1 MDTLIGGTILLAFL
15 HAFIP
20 NHWLPIIAVA
30 RIEGWNKK
38 ALITIT
44 LLSALAHVLGTV
56 LLGLVLGLIGKQLED
71 KYGQAI
77 NVAFSVLLILFG
89 LIYYS
94 VPFSHQHGKEDN
106 HRQPI
111 SNKRKWVF
119 LFVAMMFFSPC
130 LEVETLFLSA
140 GSYGIVSVVVLS
152 ILYSAVSIVGILLL
166 VLLGSRG
173 INFLNTKFIEQ
184 NEKRISGIVLI
195 FVGLLN
201 FFIH

>member
-20 NHWLPIIAVA
+20 NHWLPIIVVA
-30 RIEGWNKK
+30 RMEGWRKK
-38 ALITIT
+38 ELIVIT
-44 LLSALAHVLGTV
+44 LVSALAHVLGTV
-56 LLGLVLGLIGKQLED
+56 LLGLVLGLIGKQLEE

-94 VPFSHQHGKEDN
+94 VPFPHQHGKEN
-106 HRQPI
+106 NQRKPNA
-111 SNKRKWVF
+111 NKRKWVL

-140 GSYGIVSVVVLS
+140 GSYGIASVVVLS
-152 ILYSAVSIVGILLL
+152 ILYSGVSMVGILLL

-173 INFLNTKFIEQ
+173 INFLNTEFIEH
-184 NEKRISGIVLI
+184 NEKKISGIVLI
-195 FVGLLN
+195 FVGLIN

>member
-20 NHWLPIIAVA
+20 NHWLPIIVVA
-30 RIEGWNKK
+30 RIEGWRKK
-38 ALITIT
+38 ELITIT
-44 LLSALAHVLGTV
+44 LVSTLAHVLGTV
-56 LLGLVLGLIGKQLED
+56 LLGLVLGLVGKQLEN

-77 NVAFSVLLILFG
+77 NMAFSVLLILFG

-94 VPFSHQHGKEDN
+94 VPFPHPHGKEDDQ
-106 HRQPI
+106 RKPI
-111 SNKRKWVF
+111 ANRRKWVF

-140 GSYGIVSVVVLS
+140 GSYGIASVVVLS
-152 ILYSAVSIVGILLL
+152 VLYSAVSIVGILLL
-166 VLLGSRG
+166 VLMGTRG
-173 INFLNTKFIEQ
+173 INFLTTKFIEQ